1 MVKNDGLKGEYT
13 MDNNDKMVLLMTNI
27 LEEMDKSSYTA
38 FEEALMLFHF
48 KHELGPRKYAPEKM
62 LPLVR
67 RISSAFIDNDDASFT
82 RTNLV
87 DAIIYTSKVE
97 FSSDFYLNL
106 DEDTFRDLIYLL
118 AEQKRAVYKD
128 EYYDDTDLNALL
140 ESLTWSC
147 IMQLMPRISPASSNA
162 DLGL

>member
-1 MVKNDGLKGEYT
+1 

-82 RTNLV
+82 RTDLV

-140 ESLTWSC
+140 EGLT
-147 IMQLMPRISPASSNA
+147 
-162 DLGL
+162 

>member
-1 MVKNDGLKGEYT
+1 

-67 RISSAFIDNDDASFT
+67 RISSAFIDNDDVSFT
-82 RTNLV
+82 RTDLV

-118 AEQKRAVYKD
+118 AEQKRAVYED

-140 ESLTWSC
+140 EGLT
-147 IMQLMPRISPASSNA
+147 
-162 DLGL
+162 

>member
-1 MVKNDGLKGEYT
+1 

-38 FEEALMLFHF
+38 FEAALMLFHF
-48 KHELGPRKYAPEKM
+48 KHELGPRKYDPEKL

-67 RISSAFIDNDDASFT
+67 RISGTFIDIDDASFT
-82 RTNLV
+82 RTDLI
-87 DAIIYTSKVE
+87 DAVIYTSKVK

-140 ESLTWSC
+140 ESLT
-147 IMQLMPRISPASSNA
+147 
-162 DLGL
+162 

>member
-1 MVKNDGLKGEYT
+1 
-13 MDNNDKMVLLMTNI
+13 MDNNDKMVLFMTNL
-27 LEEMDKSSYTA
+27 LEEMANNSSTD
-38 FEEALMLFHF
+38 FEEALMLFDF
-48 KHELGPRKYAPEKM
+48 KRQLVPQEYDPEKL

-67 RISSAFIDNDDASFT
+67 RISGAFIDNDDASFT
-82 RTNLV
+82 RTDLI
-87 DAIIYTSKVE
+87 DAVIYTSEVK

-140 ESLTWSC
+140 EGLT
-147 IMQLMPRISPASSNA
+147 
-162 DLGL
+162 

>member
-1 MVKNDGLKGEYT
+1 

-48 KHELGPRKYAPEKM
+48 KHELGPRKYAPEKK

-67 RISSAFIDNDDASFT
+67 RISGAFIDNDDASFT
-82 RTNLV
+82 RTDLV

-118 AEQKRAVYKD
+118 AEQKRAVYED

-140 ESLTWSC
+140 EGLT
-147 IMQLMPRISPASSNA
+147 
-162 DLGL
+162 

>member
-1 MVKNDGLKGEYT
+1 

-48 KHELGPRKYAPEKM
+48 KHELGPLKYAPEKM

-82 RTNLV
+82 RTDLV

-118 AEQKRAVYKD
+118 AEQKRAVHED

-140 ESLTWSC
+140 EGLT
-147 IMQLMPRISPASSNA
+147 
-162 DLGL
+162 